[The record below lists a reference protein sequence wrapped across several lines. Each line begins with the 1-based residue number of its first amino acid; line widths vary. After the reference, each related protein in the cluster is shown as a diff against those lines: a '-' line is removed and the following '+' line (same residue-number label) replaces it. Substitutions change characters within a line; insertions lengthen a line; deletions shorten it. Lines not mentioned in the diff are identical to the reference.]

1 MAQTMDG
8 SELRRIRR
16 PERERERER
25 ERRGAS
31 EPGCVE
37 LDERAAVLPDVLLE
51 VGIRQGHDLVSGG
64 RGGHRGGEEDEEGQS
79 LAGDLRGRHV

>member
-16 PERERERER
+16 PERERER